1 MHSPSTANATPSNLD
16 ATPASDGGRSGNG
29 AISQPTAGDVIST
42 TGLTKVY
49 RGGTVAVEELNLSV
63 RSGEIFGLLGP
74 NGAGKSTTVGMLTTR
89 VIPTSGTALVSG
101 IDVVAQP
108 ALAKQVIGVVSQA
121 NTLDQGLNVWENL
134 YFHGRYFGLGAT
146 ASRSA
151 TNELLERFGLADKK
165 RAKIE
170 ILSGGM
176 ARRLMVARALLH
188 QPAVIFL
195 DEPTVGLDP
204 QSRIALWEML
214 GELQQEGQ
222 TVLVTTHRMEEAD
235 EHCDRLAI
243 MDHGRIKAVDTPA
256 HLKAR
261 HGGGAAVTV
270 RADGDIEELAGHL
283 RRSVV
288 AIEVRVVDGSV
299 RLSLPQAEGAMQ
311 LVLAAAQAGR
321 FRLTDLSVSC
331 DTLETVFVKLT
342 GKDLRE

>member
-1 MHSPSTANATPSNLD
+1 MHSSSPANVSRSDLD
-16 ATPASDGGRSGNG
+16 VTPANDGGPAGNG
-29 AISQPTAGDVIST
+29 ATDQPRAGDVIST

-49 RGGTVAVEELNLSV
+49 PGGMVAVEELNLSV
-63 RSGEIFGLLGP
+63 RRGEIFGLLGP

-89 VIPTSGTALVSG
+89 VIPTAGTAVVSG
-101 IDVVAQP
+101 IDVVAEP
-108 ALAKQVIGVVSQA
+108 ARAKQVIGVVSQA

-134 YFHGRYFGLGAT
+134 YFHGRYFGLGAD

-151 TNELLERFGLADKK
+151 TNELLDRFRLADKK
-165 RAKIE
+165 TAEIE
-170 ILSGGM
+170 ALSGGM

-204 QSRIALWEML
+204 QSRIALWEVL

-243 MDHGRIKAVDTPA
+243 MDHGRIKAVDTPTR
-256 HLKAR
+256 LKAR
-261 HGGGAAVTV
+261 LGGGAAVTV
-270 RADGDIEELAGHL
+270 RADGDIQELAAHL
-283 RRSVV
+283 RRAVF
-288 AIEVRVVDGSV
+288 ANGVRIVDGSV
-299 RLSLPQAEGAMQ
+299 RLSLAEAEGAMQ